1 MADVVD
7 DAITAL
13 EHGGTSIELID
24 AVSELE
30 EFRIQPTVVNRP
42 VRLAAGFGGK
52 VFERFL

>member
-1 MADVVD
+1 MVD